1 MPDLSRDKVGRGC
14 LILSL
19 LWSQRQQW
27 SRTLGLD
34 AKCKIRWLDQGLA
47 AFSHKGPDSHYIR
60 ICTSCFP
67 MSLFLKKKK
76 KNIYIYIY
84 IYNNHSQLCSKSKL
98 AKGGSLL
105 TLVEESHIVS
115 PQRRLVAPQ
124 LRPGVNFLVCLFKH
138 HVIYGL
144 NWDAFQNEWGA
155 LNDPGELMET
165 SSWAS
170 PTVSGLPGSPILD
183 LRISLDLK
191 ELQKP
196 QPWNL

>member
-1 MPDLSRDKVGRGC
+1 MACEALPGYFR
-14 LILSL
+14 
-19 LWSQRQQW
+19 
-27 SRTLGLD
+27 
-34 AKCKIRWLDQGLA
+34 
-47 AFSHKGPDSHYIR
+47 
-60 ICTSCFP
+60 
-67 MSLFLKKKK
+67 
-76 KNIYIYIY
+76 
-84 IYNNHSQLCSKSKL
+84 NN
-98 AKGGSLL
+98 LL
-105 TLVEESHIVS
+105 TLVEESHRVS

-170 PTVSGLPGSPILD
+170 PAVSGLPGSPILD

-196 QPWNL
+196 QPWNLWNFPGCPVIKTTCFQCRGYKFNL